1 MLAICAVK
9 PKYDYFTATA
19 VEAYTPI
26 INEGDGLFRI
36 ATIEELN
43 WEVYGMPEPNFADD
57 IDTKKMV

>member
-43 WEVYGMPEPNFADD
+43 WEVADVQPNFADD